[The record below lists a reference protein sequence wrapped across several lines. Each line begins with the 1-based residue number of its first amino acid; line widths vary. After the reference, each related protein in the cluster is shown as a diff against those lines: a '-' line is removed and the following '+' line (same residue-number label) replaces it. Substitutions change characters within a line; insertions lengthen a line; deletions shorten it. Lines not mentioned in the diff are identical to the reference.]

1 MSIPLT
7 NEQLEIRDAV
17 REQFSA
23 LFQDQLKLKLASLSS
38 TSASRWAEF
47 NAIGVRDSFSYLPG
61 QKPEWGEQELA
72 IIAQETGRALL
83 PEPIISD
90 CLFFGFIKP
99 ELALSSLN
107 QLDLS
112 KPVVVQF
119 SESKKIERNS
129 DSLRVFS
136 VATAQ
141 EDSNLAIIQLG
152 QEAKL
157 YFVAPQAFIIEKQY
171 KTLDLLTTESDIR
184 CDLSNL
190 LEVRLT
196 AGQATRFAAL
206 QKLVLAAELVGI
218 TDRVLELTL
227 EYVKLRKQFG
237 VEIASFQS
245 VQHRLADMYVFYE
258 SLAAL
263 TRFAAYSAQSS
274 PEQFCFSA
282 NAASNYGLRQTPQIV
297 EAAIQLFGGVGFT
310 FEHVLHLYLRRAQLL
325 NIREADAGKNLIDL
339 AKNIGG

>member
-17 REQFSA
+17 REQISA
-23 LFQDQLKLKLASLSS
+23 LFDDQLKLKIASSS
-38 TSASRWAEF
+38 SFPTSRWSEF

-61 QKPEWGEQELA
+61 QLPEWGEQELA
-72 IIAQETGRALL
+72 IIAQESGRALL
-83 PEPIISD
+83 SEPIISD
-90 CLFFGFIKP
+90 GLFFGFIKP
-99 ELALSSLN
+99 ELTLESTS
-107 QLDLS
+107 QLDSL

-119 SESKKIERNS
+119 SAADRIKRQTDNIQVS
-129 DSLRVFS
+129 S
-136 VATAQ
+136 VVAVR
-141 EDSNLAIIQLG
+141 EDYNLAIIQVGL
-152 QEAKL
+152 EPKL
-157 YFVAPQAFIIEKQY
+157 YLISANSFSIESQY
-171 KTLDLLTTESDIR
+171 KTLDLLTTESDIK
-184 CDLSNL
+184 CNLSDLI
-190 LEVRLT
+190 EVKLT
-196 AGQATRFAAL
+196 KQHVDRFVAL
-206 QKLVLAAELVGI
+206 HELVLAAELTGI

-258 SLAAL
+258 SLSAL
-263 TRFAAYSAQSS
+263 TRFTAYSAKSS

-282 NAASNYGLRQTPQIV
+282 NAASTYALKQTSQIV

-325 NIREADAGKNLIDL
+325 NIREVSIAKNLIDL
-339 AKNIGG
+339 ARNIGG